1 MKRSLFSF
9 IALVLLSLQ
18 AAAQLPT
25 DPSVRMGKLDNG
37 LTYYLRHNAKEA
49 GLADFYI
56 AQRVGSIL
64 EEPRQRGLAHFLEH
78 MAFNGTKQFP
88 GKDGQLGIVPWC
100 ETIGVKFGAN
110 LNAYTSVDQTVY
122 HIGSAPLKREGIL
135 DSCLLVLNDWSHY
148 ILLEDKEID
157 KERGV
162 IHEEWR
168 TRRAGMA
175 MQRLMEDAMPV
186 IYKGSKYEDCLPIGS
201 MDIVDNF
208 PYQDLRDYYQKWYR
222 PDLQAIIVVGDIDV
236 DQVEQKVKTLFSQIP
251 KPQNAAERIY
261 YSVPDNDKMIVA
273 VLKDKEQPIV
283 MTNLYMKR
291 DATPDSQKN
300 SERYL
305 RGDYVDGLIAY
316 MLNGR
321 LGDIRQQAN
330 PPFLSATGHA
340 STFFV
345 SRTKEAFSLSVSCK
359 LDNIL
364 GSITAA
370 VAAVE
375 RARQHGFTQ
384 AELDR
389 AKMVNLTA
397 AERRY
402 KERNE
407 RRNGYFVNK
416 CVSHF
421 LTAEPLV
428 SEEFELQLTQRLDRE
443 VTLDEV
449 NRAARELISDQ
460 NQVCVLYGPDKE
472 GVTLPTEQQLEQ
484 TILTA
489 QQQRYEAYQE
499 QQLAD
504 RLVSKLPKPGT
515 IVSEKPFKHGFTELT
530 LSNGMKVYVR
540 STDFTADQLQMTIKA
555 DGGTSRY
562 GDDDIPNFSLISS
575 SITEAGVGD
584 FDASTLRKMLAGKAV
599 RVAPSVGSRGQSI
612 SGSGSVKEAK
622 TMFELAYLYFTQP
635 RRDTTAFN
643 SLMNR
648 TRSFLSNRNASPKVD
663 YNDSIRA
670 ILYDH
675 HPRMAPVTQE
685 VIDKADYDRIFQ
697 IYKECFSD
705 ASNFKTVIIGHMT
718 LDELRP
724 LLCQYLA
731 TLPSTGQHA
740 STNWDNVP
748 RIVGGESAHIF
759 RKPMATPLANVSIY
773 YTADVPFTPQSDLE
787 LDFLKRCLS
796 IAYTDS
802 VREEKGGTY
811 GVGVDFELDKDD
823 CPNATLKISYNA
835 DPDRYRELNPII
847 YQQLKNIAE
856 QGPAAASMDK
866 VKQYLVKQYAQLAID
881 DGYWDYVIWHELDD
895 DADFDINY
903 CQMVEQMTPQQV
915 QQMARRMLEA
925 RRRIEVTMLSGTPE
939 TAHLHVGD
947 MHCQKC
953 ADRITRRLL
962 AVKGIDSMEADIR
975 RQNITVSFDGSQ
987 LTADSIRTLVT
998 KAGYTP
1004 VRACKCGK
1012 GAYAYFLI
1020 PADQATQATVG
1031 TALAIKGVEDA
1042 NASSLRKALAV
1053 KYHHQEI
1060 TEEQL
1065 LSALRKAGISATLPK
1080 PHECKEEK

>member
-25 DPSVRMGKLDNG
+25 DPTVRMGKLDNG

-78 MAFNGTKQFP
+78 MAFNGTKHFP

-157 KERGV
+157 KARGV

-175 MQRLMEDAMPV
+175 MQRLMEDAMPI
-186 IYKGSKYEDCLPIGS
+186 IYRGSKYEDCLPIGS

-261 YSVPDNDKMIVA
+261 YPVPDNDKMIVA

-504 RLVSKLPKPGT
+504 RLVSQLPKPGT

-555 DGGTSRY
+555 EGGTSRY

-599 RVAPSVGSRGQSI
+599 RVAPSVGSRGQSV

-643 SLMNR
+643 SLMDR

-685 VIDKADYDRIFQ
+685 VIDRADYDRIFQ
-697 IYKECFSD
+697 IYQESFSD
-705 ASNFKTVIIGHMT
+705 ASNFKAVIIGHIT

-731 TLPSTGQHA
+731 TLPSTGKHA
-740 STNWDNVP
+740 QTNWDNVP
-748 RIVGGESAHIF
+748 RIVGGESTHIF
-759 RKPMATPLANVSIY
+759 RKPMATPLANISIY

-823 CPNATLKISYNA
+823 RPNATLKISYNA
-835 DPDRYRELNPII
+835 DPNRYQELNPII

-947 MHCQKC
+947 KH
-953 ADRITRRLL
+953 
-962 AVKGIDSMEADIR
+962 
-975 RQNITVSFDGSQ
+975 
-987 LTADSIRTLVT
+987 
-998 KAGYTP
+998 
-1004 VRACKCGK
+1004 CGK
-1012 GAYAYFLI
+1012 
-1020 PADQATQATVG
+1020 
-1031 TALAIKGVEDA
+1031 
-1042 NASSLRKALAV
+1042 
-1053 KYHHQEI
+1053 
-1060 TEEQL
+1060 
-1065 LSALRKAGISATLPK
+1065 
-1080 PHECKEEK
+1080 CKKEK